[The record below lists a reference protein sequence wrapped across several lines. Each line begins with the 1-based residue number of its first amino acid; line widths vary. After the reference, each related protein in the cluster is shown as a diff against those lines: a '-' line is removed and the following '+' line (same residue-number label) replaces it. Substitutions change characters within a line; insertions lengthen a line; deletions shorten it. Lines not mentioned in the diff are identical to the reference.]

1 MQKTTVLII
10 DDQIGNNFKERL
22 AKNGEF
28 TVVGNTDNGDIGFAM
43 AERYEP
49 QVIILNIDMPHNK
62 GVSLAEA
69 LSLELPMSSLILVTM
84 ADSRK
89 VLHTAL
95 QVGAKDVLNLP
106 VDDDRLFRAVR
117 RAAEYGRM
125 RQRVFSVQKK
135 KSAPQFKTMTIFSTK
150 GGVGKTT
157 LALNLAVAIRQLT
170 GKRVALVD
178 LDLMSGNL
186 GLMAGITWKRSIRD
200 LVDDITNVDKEMID
214 GYCTEHPSGVKILPA
229 PVQPDFSGFIQP
241 DHIQKIISLMSE
253 VFNYIVVD
261 GPTYLHDTVI
271 PALEESSDIIAVTTL
286 DLPSIQN
293 MKQCLDLLTRLSMK
307 SKIRV
312 VVNRVGYTGGLKIKD
327 VEDELG
333 LDVQCVIPD
342 QEKIAL
348 DAANMG
354 QPIFLAARSSQISK
368 RVEELANKLIMT
380 DDRRPKGTEDLEG
393 AGMQL
398 E

>member
-1 MQKTTVLII
+1 M
-10 DDQIGNNFKERL
+10 
-22 AKNGEF
+22 
-28 TVVGNTDNGDIGFAM
+28 
-43 AERYEP
+43 
-49 QVIILNIDMPHNK
+49 
-62 GVSLAEA
+62 
-69 LSLELPMSSLILVTM
+69 
-84 ADSRK
+84 
-89 VLHTAL
+89 
-95 QVGAKDVLNLP
+95 
-106 VDDDRLFRAVR
+106 
-117 RAAEYGRM
+117 
-125 RQRVFSVQKK
+125 
-135 KSAPQFKTMTIFSTK
+135 
-150 GGVGKTT
+150 
-157 LALNLAVAIRQLT
+157 
-170 GKRVALVD
+170 
-178 LDLMSGNL
+178 
-186 GLMAGITWKRSIRD
+186 RSIRD

-312 VVNRVGYTGGLKIKD
+312 VVNRVGYMGGLKIKD

>member
-22 AKNGEF
+22 VRSGEY
-28 TVVGNTDNGDIGFAM
+28 TVVGNTDNCDIGFAM

-49 QVIILNIDMPHNK
+49 QVIILNIDMPHNR

-84 ADSRK
+84 AESKK

-106 VDDDRLFRAVR
+106 VDDDRLFRAVQ
-117 RAAEYGRM
+117 RAAEQGRM
-125 RQRVFSVQKK
+125 RQKVFSVQKK
-135 KSAPQFKTMTIFSTK
+135 KSTPQFKTVTVFSTK

-157 LALNLAVAIRQLT
+157 LSLNLAMAIRQLT

-186 GLMAGITWKRSIRD
+186 GLMAGVTWKRSIKD
-200 LVDDITNVDKEMID
+200 LVDDINNVDKEMID
-214 GYCTEHPSGVKILPA
+214 GYCTEHPSGVKILSA

-241 DHIQKIISLMSE
+241 DHIQKILSLMSE
-253 VFNYIVVD
+253 VFNYVIVD

-293 MKQCLDLLTRLSMK
+293 MKQCLDLLGRLSMR
-307 SKIRV
+307 SKVRV
-312 VVNRVGYTGGLKIKD
+312 VVNRVGYMGGLKVRD

-333 LDVQCVIPD
+333 MDVQCVIPD

-354 QPIFLAARSSQISK
+354 KPIFLAARSSQISK
-368 RVEELANKLIMT
+368 RIEELANKLIVA
-380 DDRRPKGTEDLEG
+380 DDRRSKASEELSG
-393 AGMQL
+393 AEM
-398 E
+398 EAE